1 MSGRAVR
8 RGSIAAMRLYVDILE
23 LDRLRGTPKPE
34 DPLAFADEL
43 AAKRA
48 QRPEAS
54 WLIRGHGILGG

>member
-1 MSGRAVR
+1 MSRAVR